1 MPGAKEV
8 LKIVREHGLL
18 PVVVF
23 LDTSEEKLIPL
34 LK

>member
-18 PVVVF
+18 PVVV
-23 LDTSEEKLIPL
+23 TGSGSTIVVETG
-34 LK
+34 